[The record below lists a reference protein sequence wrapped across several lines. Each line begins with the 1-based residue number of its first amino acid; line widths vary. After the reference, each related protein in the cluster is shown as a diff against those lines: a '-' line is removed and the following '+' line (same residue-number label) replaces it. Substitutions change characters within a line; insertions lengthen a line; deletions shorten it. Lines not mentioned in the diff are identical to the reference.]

1 MEKYMTPEMEI
12 VAFDSEDVITT
23 SGYSECTIEAP
34 VCNNMSFDR

>member
-23 SGYSECTIEAP
+23 SGGGSSTEGLDEDDF
-34 VCNNMSFDR
+34 NW

>member
-23 SGYSECTIEAP
+23 SGGGSTEGLDEDIF
-34 VCNNMSFDR
+34 NW